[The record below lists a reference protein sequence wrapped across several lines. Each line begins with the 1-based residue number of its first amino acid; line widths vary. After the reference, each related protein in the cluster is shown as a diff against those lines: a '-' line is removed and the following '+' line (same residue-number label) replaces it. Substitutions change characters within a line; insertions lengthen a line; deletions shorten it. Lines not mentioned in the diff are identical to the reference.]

1 MKGNIKMNLLNLFKK
16 KKKIKSGVC
25 FSNQKSVEELKKN
38 FLETYTDRINAVTV
52 ENGEKLTE
60 KTKDFILS

>member
-1 MKGNIKMNLLNLFKK
+1 MKGNTKMELLNLFKK
-16 KKKIKSGVC
+16 GVC

-38 FLETYTDRINAVTV
+38 FLETYADRINTVTV

>member
-25 FSNQKSVEELKKN
+25 FSNQKSVEEL
-38 FLETYTDRINAVTV
+38 
-52 ENGEKLTE
+52 
-60 KTKDFILS
+60 

>member
-1 MKGNIKMNLLNLFKK
+1 M
-16 KKKIKSGVC
+16 C

-38 FLETYTDRINAVTV
+38 FLEIYADRINTVTV